1 MKSVMNY
8 INRHSVADIVGND
21 RTRKYISQVLF
32 YICLA
37 VYMTASL
44 LQYTSIKSGY
54 SDFNKLLTQ
63 IIGYCVYVAILNVI

>member
-1 MKSVMNY
+1 MNY
-8 INRHSVADIVGND
+8 INRHSLADIVGND

-54 SDFNKLLTQ
+54 PDFNIMQKARRHTLL
-63 IIGYCVYVAILNVI
+63 CSDRL